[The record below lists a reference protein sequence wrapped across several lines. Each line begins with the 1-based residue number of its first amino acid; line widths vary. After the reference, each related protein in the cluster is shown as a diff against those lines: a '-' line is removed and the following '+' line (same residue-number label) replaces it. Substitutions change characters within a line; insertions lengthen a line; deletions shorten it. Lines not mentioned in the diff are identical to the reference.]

1 MNLFSYIKSGILGLC
16 PNCKTGKIFRTR
28 FKMNHECESCNINF
42 NEENGDNWFFL
53 LFIDR
58 GLFIFPIIVSFYFE
72 MEPRLLILFSLVL
85 MILFIIATPF
95 RLCACLALEFFLRTK
110 FRNN

>member
-1 MNLFSYIKSGILGLC
+1 VGKIELKRIFKGFC
-16 PNCKTGKIFRTR
+16 PNCGKDKLF
-28 FKMNHECESCNINF
+28 FKWARMKRSCSKCGISF
-42 NEENGDNWFFL
+42 IEQNGDNWFFL